1 MEVLHAVRRI
11 AAAAA
16 AGLESNMVM
25 LFLYYVGEGDDGEE
39 CKKAKDLLSCQLLL
53 KHSLEVNLALDSLS
67 VVNIC
72 VRTSN

>member
-25 LFLYYVGEGDDGEE
+25 LLLYDVGG
-39 CKKAKDLLSCQLLL
+39 
-53 KHSLEVNLALDSLS
+53 
-67 VVNIC
+67 
-72 VRTSN
+72 